1 MMDITVKVIK
11 ELDDGGAICTLDM
24 DKEAVQYLIGEGFLT
39 VLRRA
44 LDSSESH
51 IKSEVLEEAL
61 KEADSGQ
68 GAD

>member
-51 IKSEVLEEAL
+51 VKPELLEENKDVEL
-61 KEADSGQ
+61 
-68 GAD
+68 